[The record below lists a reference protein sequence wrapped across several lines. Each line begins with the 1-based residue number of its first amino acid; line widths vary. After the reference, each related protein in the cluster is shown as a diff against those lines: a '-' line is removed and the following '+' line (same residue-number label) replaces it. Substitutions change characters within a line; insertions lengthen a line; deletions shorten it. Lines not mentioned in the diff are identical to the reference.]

1 MLPFVV
7 EPTKAYEEV
16 LVGSEEIGILKFPKY
31 KGLTPVERRFIKEQ
45 NLFDYTKSL
54 AELAKQVSREHG
66 AKFGYVNDRINA
78 YVFGGT
84 VEGDTVK
91 VATDNKALKA
101 VNGKEGTVTA
111 VEYDKDFKIKSFI
124 AVIDEKEVELT
135 LDQIELVN
143 PEWYAPTYQD
153 IQALTTE
160 FLESLDTKN
169 IVYAT
174 AVIRFRLAPEWT
186 IEQTIDPTAIKP
198 ELVTKIAEFAYKEQ
212 NGWEEA
218 KPEAPKPSTEEEL
231 GKS

>member
-31 KGLTPVERRFIKEQ
+31 KGLTPTERGFIKEQ
-45 NLFDYTKSL
+45 NLFNYTKSL
-54 AELAKQVSREHG
+54 AELAKRVSREHG
-66 AKFGYVNDRINA
+66 AKFSYVNDRINA
-78 YVFGGT
+78 YVFGG
-84 VEGDTVK
+84 VIEGDTVK
-91 VATDNKALKA
+91 VSTD
-101 VNGKEGTVTA
+101 GKEGKVTA
-111 VEYDKDFKIKSFI
+111 VEYDKDFKIKSFT
-124 AVIDEKEVELT
+124 ADIDEKEVELT
-135 LDQIELVN
+135 LEEIELVN
-143 PEWYAPTYQD
+143 PEWYAPTYED
-153 IQALTTE
+153 IQSLTTE

-186 IEQTIDPTAIKP
+186 IKQTIDPNVIKP

-231 GKS
+231 GKSLTAATK